1 MGMFDRY
8 AKLLTFIAKYRAL
21 CLIMLLSV
29 VATTALRV
37 YIPILLGNA
46 VNIIVGKQ
54 TLGTVLTISLEIIA
68 VSALSAAFQYGLG
81 YGGQALGQ
89 RVIYDLRNK
98 IFVALQNQS
107 FSFHDRNETGQLMSR
122 ATGDVEAVRRLLAF
136 GSSQILGN
144 TFLMVGVVVELF
156 FLNLYSGI
164 IVTLT
169 LPLVFYISWKYSQSQ
184 APHWKLAREHY
195 GTINSVL
202 QQNITGMKVVR
213 SFSAED
219 SEISKFDVQNEKYRD
234 DIVNAARVRSFY
246 SPLLVIIINFDT
258 LLIYLLL
265 GQGIVNGSIQVGLL
279 VSVAGLVALI
289 VGPVRF
295 LGQLILFV
303 QNGMAGFDRILEI
316 TESQVEIVDR
326 SPAIVLDKKNVR
338 GEICFEEVT
347 FGYQGKGGQVLKG
360 VNLKIVP
367 GERVA
372 FLGASGSG
380 KTTAANLVPRF
391 YDVSSG
397 RVLLDGTDV
406 RDIKLESLRSQIGIV
421 SQDIFLFSATIRD
434 NIAYGKST
442 ATLEEVKE
450 AARIAHADEFIERYP
465 EKYDTL
471 VGERGIT
478 LSGGQKQRVAIAR
491 TILTDPKVLI
501 LDDSLSSVDVETEFA
516 IQDALQAVVAKRTTI
531 IITQRLST
539 LRLADRIVVFDH
551 GMIVEDG
558 THSELIQLG
567 GVYSE
572 LYHAQLAPQ
581 SPGSEEI
588 LVEQPVRDTMDGGR
602 KKVL

>member
-8 AKLLTFIAKYRAL
+8 AKLLTLIVKYRAL

-46 VNIIVGKQ
+46 VNIIVGNQ

-89 RVIYDLRNK
+89 RVIYDLRKK
-98 IFVALQNQS
+98 IFVSLQNQS

-156 FLNLYSGI
+156 FLNLFSGI

-265 GQGIVNGSIQVGLL
+265 GRGIVNGSIQVGLL
-279 VSVAGLVALI
+279 VSLAGLVALL

-338 GEICFEEVT
+338 GEIRFEDVT

-360 VNLKIVP
+360 VHLKITP
-367 GERVA
+367 GDRV
-372 FLGASGSG
+372 
-380 KTTAANLVPRF
+380 
-391 YDVSSG
+391 
-397 RVLLDGTDV
+397 
-406 RDIKLESLRSQIGIV
+406 
-421 SQDIFLFSATIRD
+421 
-434 NIAYGKST
+434 
-442 ATLEEVKE
+442 
-450 AARIAHADEFIERYP
+450 
-465 EKYDTL
+465 
-471 VGERGIT
+471 
-478 LSGGQKQRVAIAR
+478 
-491 TILTDPKVLI
+491 
-501 LDDSLSSVDVETEFA
+501 
-516 IQDALQAVVAKRTTI
+516 
-531 IITQRLST
+531 
-539 LRLADRIVVFDH
+539 
-551 GMIVEDG
+551 
-558 THSELIQLG
+558 
-567 GVYSE
+567 
-572 LYHAQLAPQ
+572 
-581 SPGSEEI
+581 
-588 LVEQPVRDTMDGGR
+588 
-602 KKVL
+602 